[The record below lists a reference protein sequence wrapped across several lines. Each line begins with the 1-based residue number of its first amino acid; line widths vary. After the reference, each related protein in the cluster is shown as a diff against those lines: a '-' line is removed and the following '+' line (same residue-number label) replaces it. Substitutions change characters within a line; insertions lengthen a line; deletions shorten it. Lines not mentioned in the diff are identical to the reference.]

1 MYTLDLKASFDA
13 WILSFQL
20 FASCRNHLFRE
31 SLSFTFLLFPK
42 PSRDV
47 CSLDGFLLAKNNFHS
62 VCGYSW
68 WAMLKP
74 LGGNFMLYI

>member
-1 MYTLDLKASFDA
+1 MYTLDFKASFDA

-42 PSRDV
+42 PMRDIV
-47 CSLDGFLLAKNNFHS
+47 SMDTYFRYFHP

-74 LGGNFMLYI
+74 LGGNFM